1 MGMQRINGGHA
12 ESSAEGTAR
21 RPPSYWYPASRI
33 SRINVNALGPAFV
46 PEEFLNERSTLELEH
61 APGDGEAV
69 IESRLFERAHC
80 RDKRPGFR
88 LACAVDNFAN
98 ARVHEG
104 ADAHETRFDRH
115 VHRRVREP
123 VVAQRTSRF
132 P

>member
-69 IESRLFERAHC
+69 IESRLFERD
-80 RDKRPGFR
+80 RKNTR
-88 LACAVDNFAN
+88 LNSSHTVISYAVFCLKKKNQKKKN
-98 ARVHEG
+98 IKKNKKKKHTKTTIKEY
-104 ADAHETRFDRH
+104 TKN
-115 VHRRVREP
+115 
-123 VVAQRTSRF
+123 
-132 P
+132 